1 MQKEQEYETVLLAT
15 KGLVE
20 DRQLPISLYAN
31 LSALLKQT
39 LSDVSW
45 VGFYLFNGTALYLG
59 PFQGKVACVDITLDR
74 GVCGLAARTKKTVIV
89 PDVHQFPGHI
99 ACDEG
104 SNSEIVIPLVKNK
117 QLIGVLDIDSYSFAR
132 FDKVDQ
138 NYLEK
143 FIQSFIEYLS

>member
-1 MQKEQEYETVLLAT
+1 MQKKQEYETVLLAA

-20 DRQLPISLYAN
+20 NRQLPISLYAN

-89 PDVHQFPGHI
+89 PDVHKFPGHI

-104 SNSEIVIPLVKNK
+104 SNSEIVIPLMKNN
-117 QLIGVLDIDSYSFAR
+117 QLIGVLDIDSYTFAR

-138 NYLEK
+138 TYLEK
-143 FIQSFIEYLS
+143 FVQSIVKYLT

>member
-1 MQKEQEYETVLLAT
+1 V
-15 KGLVE
+15 KGLVA

-31 LSALLKQT
+31 VSALLKQT

-59 PFQGKVACVDITLDR
+59 PFQGKVACVDISLDR
-74 GVCGLAARTKKTVIV
+74 GVCGLAARSKKTVIV

-104 SNSEIVIPLVKNK
+104 SNSEIVVPLMKNN
-117 QLIGVLDIDSYSFAR
+117 QLIGVLDIDSYTFSR
-132 FDKVDQ
+132 FDPLDQ
-138 NYLEK
+138 TYLERL
-143 FIQSFIEYLS
+143 ITILTPYLT

>member
-15 KGLVE
+15 KGLVA
-20 DRQLPISLYAN
+20 DKQLPISLYAN

-74 GVCGLAARTKKTVIV
+74 GVCGLAARSKKTVV
-89 PDVHQFPGHI
+89 VQDVHQFPGHI

-104 SNSEIVIPLVKNK
+104 SNSEIVVPMIKNN
-117 QLIGVLDIDSYSFAR
+117 QLIGVLDIDSYTFSR
-132 FDKVDQ
+132 FDHQDKS
-138 NYLEK
+138 YLESL
-143 FIQSFIEYLS
+143 IQSIIPYL

>member
-1 MQKEQEYETVLLAT
+1 MQKEQEYETVLLTAN
-15 KGLVE
+15 GLFA
-20 DRQLPISLYAN
+20 DKQLPVSLYAN
-31 LSALLKQT
+31 ISALLKQT

-74 GVCGLAARTKKTVIV
+74 GVCGLAARSKKTVIV

-104 SNSEIVIPLVKNK
+104 SNSEIVVPIIKNK
-117 QLIGVLDIDSYSFAR
+117 QLIGVLDIDSYSFSR
-132 FDKVDQ
+132 FDTKDQ
-138 NYLEK
+138 AFLEK
-143 FIQSFIEYLS
+143 LMKALVQHLA

>member
-1 MQKEQEYETVLLAT
+1 MQKKQEYETVLLAL
-15 KGLVE
+15 KGLVA
-20 DRQLPISLYAN
+20 DPQLPVSLYAN
-31 LSALLKQT
+31 ISALLKQT

-74 GVCGLAARTKKTVIV
+74 GVCGLAARSKKTVIV
-89 PDVHQFPGHI
+89 PDVHKFPGHI

-104 SNSEIVIPLVKNK
+104 SNSEIVSPLMKNN
-117 QLIGVLDIDSYSFAR
+117 QLIGVLDIDSYTFAR

-138 NYLEK
+138 TYLEK
-143 FIQSFIEYLS
+143 LVQSIVKYLT